1 MKDPKRASML
11 KLSATKEVPRTSHN
25 LFLSVQKG
33 KFHPNT
39 KNGCYIVSLIL
50 IKLSIMWIEKAY
62 WECLRRWDSY
72 GGGSVGTISQGLRLG
87 IVVKG

>member
-1 MKDPKRASML
+1 MNYMPVNRKRKQYQIFKIRKLKDPKRASML

-50 IKLSIMWIEKAY
+50 IKLSIM
-62 WECLRRWDSY
+62 
-72 GGGSVGTISQGLRLG
+72 
-87 IVVKG
+87 